1 MSARITADER
11 ATAQRCVDCPSC
23 GAKTGEPCHYI
34 GPGGLAKLYKVPT
47 HKRRVDKFYI
57 DTYGPDSP
65 AVKEMFGEG
74 VAERT
79 EP

>member
-1 MSARITADER
+1 MSAYTADEKR
-11 ATAQRCVDCPSC
+11 TAVRCVDCPSC
-23 GAKTGEPCHYI
+23 GAKAGWECHYV
-34 GPGGLAKLYKVPT
+34 GYPASASSEVPA

-57 DTYGPDSP
+57 DTYGPESP